1 MSDIAPAI
9 DGRGAVFLSSFDDI
23 LLGWVIYVDFLG
35 VIYQEESIGDTWPV
49 TQIASPNGLSV
60 QSEVIR
66 LKEELEMRDQLVQQL
81 SQELFRLVKGNQDF
95 LPTPEVSEQQQQ
107 EMRSLRE
114 QMHKLEEQV
123 IFYQTQIE
131 ERDSQTQHLHQ
142 TNQELSDRTR
152 MLEQVVQELP
162 RIYKEKFAERMS
174 AVKDRVARIQQENRE
189 LQAEL
194 QSTSYRLAMRSR
206 RGSSNLDLPTFPSE
220 MLGKNSM
227 PSFAKATDAD

>member
-1 MSDIAPAI
+1 M
-9 DGRGAVFLSSFDDI
+9 
-23 LLGWVIYVDFLG
+23 
-35 VIYQEESIGDTWPV
+35 
-49 TQIASPNGLSV
+49 TQTFSPNGLSIP
-60 QSEVIR
+60 SEVVR

-95 LPTPEVSEQQQQ
+95 LPTPEVSEQHQQ
-107 EMRSLRE
+107 EVRSLRD

-131 ERDSQTQHLHQ
+131 ERDLETQHLRQ
-142 TNQELSDRTR
+142 TNQELTERTR

-206 RGSSNLDLPTFPSE
+206 RGPSNLDLPTFPSE

-227 PSFAKATDAD
+227 ASFAKATVVKQKG

>member
-1 MSDIAPAI
+1 MNEQQAEIARLESELAI
-9 DGRGAVFLSSFDDI
+9 
-23 LLGWVIYVDFLG
+23 
-35 VIYQEESIGDTWPV
+35 
-49 TQIASPNGLSV
+49 
-60 QSEVIR
+60 
-66 LKEELEMRDQLVQQL
+66 RDQLVQQL
-81 SQELFRLVKGNQDF
+81 SQELFRLVKGNAGF
-95 LPTPEVSEQQQQ
+95 VPSPEVSEQHQA
-107 EMRSLRE
+107 EMSALRDQLRGVE
-114 QMHKLEEQV
+114 KQ
-123 IFYQTQIE
+123 IDFYQGQLE
-131 ERDSQTQHLHQ
+131 ERDSEVLQLRQTV
-142 TNQELSDRTR
+142 QELTDRTR

>member
-1 MSDIAPAI
+1 M
-9 DGRGAVFLSSFDDI
+9 
-23 LLGWVIYVDFLG
+23 
-35 VIYQEESIGDTWPV
+35 
-49 TQIASPNGLSV
+49 TQISSPNGLSIP
-60 QSEVIR
+60 SEVVR
-66 LKEELEMRDQLVQQL
+66 LREELETRDQLVQQL

-95 LPTPEVSEQQQQ
+95 LPTPEVSEQHEQ
-107 EMRSLRE
+107 EVRSLRE

-123 IFYQTQIE
+123 VFYQTQIE
-131 ERDSQTQHLHQ
+131 ERDSETQHLRQ
-142 TNQELSDRTR
+142 TNQELTERTR

-174 AVKDRVARIQQENRE
+174 AVRDRVARIQQENRE

-227 PSFAKATDAD
+227 PSFAKTTIVEQRG

>member
-1 MSDIAPAI
+1 MKEND
-9 DGRGAVFLSSFDDI
+9 
-23 LLGWVIYVDFLG
+23 
-35 VIYQEESIGDTWPV
+35 WPV
-49 TQIASPNGLSV
+49 TQIASPHGLSV

-131 ERDSQTQHLHQ
+131 ERDAQTQHLHQ
-142 TNQELSDRTR
+142 TNQELTDRTR

-162 RIYKEKFAERMS
+162 RIYKEKFAERMG
-174 AVKDRVARIQQENRE
+174 AVKDRVAKIQQENRE

-206 RGSSNLDLPTFPSE
+206 RGPSNLDLPTFPSE

-227 PSFAKATDAD
+227 PSFAKATATD

>member
-1 MSDIAPAI
+1 MIQTS
-9 DGRGAVFLSSFDDI
+9 
-23 LLGWVIYVDFLG
+23 
-35 VIYQEESIGDTWPV
+35 
-49 TQIASPNGLSV
+49 SPNGLSIP
-60 QSEVIR
+60 SEVVR

-95 LPTPEVSEQQQQ
+95 LPTPEVSEQHQQ
-107 EMRSLRE
+107 EVRSLRD
-114 QMHKLEEQV
+114 QMHKLEEQA

-131 ERDSQTQHLHQ
+131 ERDSETQHLRQ
-142 TNQELSDRTR
+142 TNQELTERTR

-227 PSFAKATDAD
+227 ASFAKATVVEQKG